1 MTKWHPV
8 KDPQWDE
15 VPTPAA
21 SVSRWRRRTIEN
33 GLHPEV
39 CKARGSSAGTWYSGS
54 AYDPA
59 TGLTHRHESKSAY
72 EWRWP
77 EALEAALRAT
87 ETRIPG

>member
-1 MTKWHPV
+1 MIAWNPD
-8 KDPQWDE
+8 KDPEWFE

-21 SVSRWRRRTIEN
+21 SVSRFRRKTTVN

-39 CKARGSSAGTWYSGS
+39 TKARGSSAGTWYSGS

-59 TGLTHRHESKSAY
+59 TGLSHRQESKSAY

-77 EALEAALRAT
+77 EALAAALRAIR
-87 ETRIPG
+87 RIPG